1 MTTVPNPG
9 SPEARRLGC
18 ICATMDNAHGKGY
31 RYVEG
36 QTPCFVITEGCAF
49 HAPMDEDFEI
59 IIPSKF
65 GHLTVLVESCG
76 EEGWLAGNEFTGRFG
91 IGGTAGGAIMELLDA
106 LDRHEEW
113 LRSLDRSK
121 LGRELLAQLAALDAN
136 AAATE

>member
-31 RYVEG
+31 RHIEG
-36 QTPCFVITEGCAF
+36 QPLRFVITDGCAF
-49 HAPMDEDFEI
+49 HWPTDEDFEI

-76 EEGWLAGNEFTGRFG
+76 EEGWLAGNDFTDRCG
-91 IGGTAGGAIMELLDA
+91 IGDTAGRAIMELLGA
-106 LDRHEEW
+106 LDRHEKW
-113 LRSLDRSK
+113 LRSLDRAK
-121 LGRELLAQLAALDAN
+121 LGREFLAQLDALDAN
-136 AAATE
+136 AAVTE